1 MKLDF
6 VYADDPANNGKQC
19 IVFDPKFTADENIS
33 CSDWQRNQI
42 RFFWWLKY
50 TIFGPY
56 SSF

>member
-33 CSDWQRNQI
+33 CSEGAD
-42 RFFWWLKY
+42 
-50 TIFGPY
+50 
-56 SSF
+56 